1 MPRLREVLRPI
12 ADTELPHLR
21 NHKLHSATALGWVL
35 VAVVELY
42 DVVNI
47 VRGEA
52 ALSRAVFMMV
62 VNLVVCGGALALVRR
77 PSGQAR
83 PDALLFGL
91 ALVLLG
97 DMALSGWVTRQGRN
111 DMLVYAPVVPLI
123 VAVFVPWR
131 PSYSFALL
139 VPSVACVVHASG
151 PDTPF
156 VESRAGLV
164 FVAVSMAVASAVASQ
179 AQRQLWRRLERAN
192 AQLAAADRMSSLGRM
207 TAGIAHELK
216 TPLAAVMNGLESIHS
231 LSTELRESV
240 GHPDVTTADLIEIA
254 TEIGEVVVTSE
265 SGARRAAQFVSAI
278 RAQTVQMTKTVRE
291 PFAIKDAVTSAITLL
306 EHVRRRSGITIDAS
320 GVASSVGAIGDR
332 EKLTQIVSN
341 LVRNAL
347 DACHDLPGTRITLT
361 ATESHDTITLV
372 VEDDGL
378 GIPEAHRARIFDPLF
393 TTKGAEE
400 GTGLGLAISKDI
412 AEGAFGG
419 TLKLVPSPRGA
430 RFELCIPHEA
440 SRVSTVSGAWAPA
453 QVGLRSSRFA

>member
-1 MPRLREVLRPI
+1 MPRLPEVLRPI
-12 ADTELPHLR
+12 ADAELPHLR
-21 NHKLHSATALGWVL
+21 RHKLRAAVTLAWVIG
-35 VAVVELY
+35 AVQALY
-42 DVVNI
+42 DVVNVI
-47 VRGEA
+47 RDNA
-52 ALSRAVFMMV
+52 AVAPIALMV
-62 VNLVVCGGALALVRR
+62 TVNVLICAGVILMARR
-77 PSGQAR
+77 PGGQAR
-83 PDALLFGL
+83 PDGLLLALALL
-91 ALVLLG
+91 LLL
-97 DMALSGWVTRQGRN
+97 DLSVTGWVTQDGRN
-111 DMLVYAPVVPLI
+111 DLLVYAPVVPLI
-123 VAVFVPWR
+123 MALFVPWR
-131 PSYSFALL
+131 PTYALGML
-139 VPSVACVVHASG
+139 PPTLACVLSATTLDGPLSG
-151 PDTPF
+151 SSTSLAF
-156 VESRAGLV
+156 ATVC
-164 FVAVSMAVASAVASQ
+164 MTVASAIASQ
-179 AQRQLWRRLERAN
+179 LQRRVWSNFERAN

-231 LSTELRESV
+231 LSAELRESV
-240 GHPDVTTADLIEIA
+240 GHPEVTTADLIEIA

-278 RAQTVQMTKTVRE
+278 RAQTVQMTRTVRE
-291 PFAIKDAVTSAITLL
+291 PFAIMDAVTSAITLL

-320 GVASSVGAIGDR
+320 GVPSSIGAIGDR
-332 EKLTQIVSN
+332 QKLTQIVSN

-347 DACHDLPGTRITLT
+347 DACHDLPGTRITLS

-372 VEDDGL
+372 VEDDGV

-440 SRVSTVSGAWAPA
+440 SRVSTVSGPWAPA
-453 QVGLRSSRFA
+453 QAA